1 MSEKNRK
8 ILSGAQKAKIALEA
22 VKEHKT
28 MNEIAQEYGVHPHLV
43 ACGKRHYWKMPA
55 SCLT

>member
-8 ILSGAQKAKIALEA
+8 ILSGAQKAKIELEA

-28 MNEIAQEYGVHPHLV
+28 MNEIAQEYGVHPHKRQLKKKPLKI
-43 ACGKRHYWKMPA
+43 GK
-55 SCLT
+55 